1 MCGICETELAN
12 RLADYNEL
20 RELRDTNLTLEA
32 KLELYKEVV
41 NTVKLFLNNAG
52 INLLAHQH
60 ASGRLQDLRQA
71 LKALERE

>member
-41 NTVKLFLNNAG
+41 NTVKLFLNN
-52 INLLAHQH
+52 NLLAHQH